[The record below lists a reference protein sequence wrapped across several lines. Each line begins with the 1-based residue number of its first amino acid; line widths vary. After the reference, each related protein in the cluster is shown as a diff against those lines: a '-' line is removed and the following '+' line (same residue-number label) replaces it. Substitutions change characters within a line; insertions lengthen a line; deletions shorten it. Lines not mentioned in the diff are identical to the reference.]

1 LRIEPLEDESW
12 VIHRKVMSLSKP
24 QKMTFILFVKADS
37 FKKIS
42 DSLKVILTEQ
52 TTEYEETFM
61 YDTKTILTKEEFAVL
76 ASALQEGDKRKV
88 IDQIVKVVEGRL
100 KIRTIKE
107 DLQLVE
113 SKDPVRYSPYFLE
126 VSASQPLDVSA
137 IRQDPKFDIRNGFRF
152 SLIEPEKGLPEPPQI
167 PQEL

>member
-1 LRIEPLEDESW
+1 
-12 VIHRKVMSLSKP
+12 M
-24 QKMTFILFVKADS
+24 F
-37 FKKIS
+37 
-42 DSLKVILTEQ
+42 
-52 TTEYEETFM
+52 
-61 YDTKTILTKEEFAVL
+61 DTKTILTKEGFAVF
-76 ASALQEGDKRKV
+76 ASTLLEGDKRKV
-88 IDQIVKVVEGRL
+88 SDQIVKVVEGRL
-100 KIRTIKE
+100 KIRTIME

-137 IRQDPKFDIRNGFRF
+137 IRQNPIFDIINGFRF